1 MKVLALFAGKKRPFG
16 LKSGFSGIDKRPVE
30 QALVSELG
38 MIDDIQVDK
47 RFHGGPERA
56 LHQYALS
63 SYETIIKQFPLLYKK
78 AWPGSIG
85 ENISS
90 NTMADDNVCI
100 GDIYQ
105 IGEIKVQ
112 VSSPR
117 IPCWKISH
125 KFNMRGVDKVVASH
139 AITGWYYRILQTG
152 SIKLGDEIT
161 LLERP
166 NPDLSI
172 KKCVKLHYHKDPAM
186 EHIKAA
192 SKAVGLD
199 PEWQEKM
206 ARRII

>member
-1 MKVLALFAGKKRPFG
+1 MKILALFAGKKRPFG
-16 LKSGFSGIDKRPVE
+16 LKSGFSGIDKRPIE
-30 QALVSELG
+30 QAQINELG
-38 MIDDIQVDK
+38 MVDDFQVDK

-63 SYETIIKQFPLLYKK
+63 GYETIIKQFPLLHKK

-90 NTMADDNVCI
+90 DSMADDNVCI

-125 KFNMRGVDKVVASH
+125 KFNMKGVDRIVASH
-139 AITGWYYRILQTG
+139 AITGWYYRVLETG
-152 SIKLGDEIT
+152 TIQVGDEIT

-166 NPDLSI
+166 NPNLSV
-172 KKCVKLHYHKDPAM
+172 KQFVKLHYQKNPAIDQL
-186 EHIKAA
+186 EAA
-192 SKAVGLD
+192 SNAKGLD
-199 PEWQEKM
+199 PEWHDKM
-206 ARRII
+206 ARRIK